1 MLRKV
6 DHKQMGTSH
15 LGWLNSTFHFS
26 FAEYYNPE
34 NIRFG
39 ALRVINDDLIAPH
52 TGFDLHPHRDMEIIS
67 YVVNGA
73 LTHQDS
79 MGNKHTITRG
89 QVQYMSAGT
98 GVFHSE
104 HNMGDEELRM
114 LQIWILPDRHGH
126 TPHYGEFLFEM
137 DERKNKWLHMVSDKN
152 GTAPIQINQDAN
164 LYAVELEAG
173 KEIDFEV
180 AKGRQAYLVA
190 IEGHAMINN
199 NVTLETRDGLE
210 IVEEDIHIKAEDTA
224 HILVIEMAKID

>member
-6 DHKQMGTSH
+6 NHQQMGTSH
-15 LGWLNSTFHFS
+15 LGWLNSIFHFS
-26 FAEYYNPE
+26 FAEYYNPA
-34 NIRFG
+34 NIQFG
-39 ALRVINDDLIAPH
+39 ALRVINDDIIAPH

-67 YVVNGA
+67 YVVKGA

-104 HNMGDEELRM
+104 HNIGDEELRM
-114 LQIWILPDRHGH
+114 LQIWVLPDRHGH

-137 DERKNKWLHMVSDKN
+137 DERKNKWLHMVSNKN

-164 LYAVELEAG
+164 LYAIELEAS

-180 AKGRQAYLVA
+180 SKGRQAYLVN
-190 IEGHAMINN
+190 IEGQAMINN
-199 NVTLETRDGLE
+199 IPLVARDGLE
-210 IVEEDIHIKAEDTA
+210 IVEEDIHIKAENTA
-224 HILVIEMAKID
+224 HILVIEMAKVD